1 MNPILRKITT
11 ILLIDS
17 DEGLILKTSAA
28 YLRPVHIVTTPKEF
42 EKLRF
47 HSGNVSN
54 PFRPH

>member
-1 MNPILRKITT
+1 M
-11 ILLIDS
+11 IDS